1 MTWDYLMHFGVGLGS
16 SFLGALPL
24 GTVNLTVA
32 HTTLQK
38 SFKAALWMSV
48 AAALVE
54 IVHSFVAVHCGM
66 LITDQI
72 NASVYTQILSLSIFL
87 ALGLYFI
94 LKKEGAPKQ
103 TKGRYGSDFVKGGLL
118 ALINPQAI
126 PFWVF
131 VTTYLQSSGYIKLGF
146 SNVIIFLIGI
156 SIGKLLALV
165 LFGVLSKTIL
175 SRVKFL
181 NQWANRVIGGV
192 LLIMGVLLAI
202 RYGFI

>member
-1 MTWDYLMHFGVGLGS
+1 MHFGVGVGS

-32 HTTLQK
+32 HTTIQK
-38 SFKAALWMSV
+38 SFKAAFWMSV

-72 NASVYTQILSLSIFL
+72 NASIYTQILSLSIFL
-87 ALGLYFI
+87 ALGFYFI
-94 LKKEGAPKQ
+94 FKKNGAPKQ
-103 TKGRYGSDFVKGGLL
+103 TKSRFGSDFTKGGLL

-131 VTTYLQSSGYIKLGF
+131 VTTYLQSSGYISLGF
-146 SNVIIFLIGI
+146 SNVLIFLVGI
-156 SIGKLLALV
+156 SVGKLLALL
-165 LFGVLSKTIL
+165 LFGLLSKAIL
-175 SRVKFL
+175 SRVRFL
-181 NQWANRVIGGV
+181 NQWANRIIGSI
-192 LLIMGVLLAI
+192 LLIMGLLLAV
-202 RYGFI
+202 RYGFIEKLLHI

>member
-72 NASVYTQILSLSIFL
+72 NASVYTQILSLSVFL
-87 ALGLYFI
+87 VLGLYFI
-94 LKKEGAPKQ
+94 LKKNGPPKQ
-103 TKGRYGSDFVKGGLL
+103 TNGRYGSDFIKGGLL

-131 VTTYLQSSGYIKLGF
+131 VTTYLQSSGYIELGF
-146 SNVIIFLIGI
+146 SNVLIFLVGI

-165 LFGVLSKTIL
+165 LFGLLSKSIL
-175 SRVKFL
+175 SRIKFL
-181 NQWANRVIGGV
+181 NQWANRVIGSI
-192 LLIMGVLLAI
+192 LLIMGLMLAL